1 MPARCPQQDYTGR
14 ALNPAFFRF
23 AWGRGHRSNIRSGI
37 ILSTMPA
44 RLILALLAAAWLM
57 VAAAPAG
64 LADEGWVITSFH
76 SDIVIAPNSSLIVT
90 EDIRVDFGSL
100 QKHGI
105 FRTIPLRYRFND
117 TQDRFYVLEVRS
129 VTDGANQL
137 PHDDSVSNDNEV
149 IKIGDPNRLVSG
161 PQRYVITYSV
171 AGAMNSFADRSE
183 LFWNVDGALW
193 PVPKTLVTATV
204 HVPAGSLQK
213 SACYEGPPG
222 STETC
227 THTDASDRSDFSSTR
242 SISSGEEMS
251 VAVALNPGAVAV
263 PQPLLEPRQRQF
275 PQDAFDLTPLTVGL
289 FVLLTLLGL
298 GLVAWNWWVHGR
310 DREYLT
316 QHYLATA
323 PAAATGASSEQER
336 TQPLF
341 AQDTLVVEFGPPQN
355 MRPAELGLILD
366 ESADTKDVTAT
377 IVDLA
382 VRGYLTI
389 AEGPG
394 KADWT
399 LTKKG
404 GPMETL
410 LPYERTLFYGL
421 FSGRETVKL
430 SDLKGTFAPTLRQ
443 AEGQIYA
450 DSLSRRWFTSSPT
463 QARAAWGCL
472 GFALVLVGFAAT
484 VGLGLAFGWGLV
496 GLAIVISGIALAAT
510 FPFMP
515 QRTAAG
521 RDLLQQTLGFRLYMT
536 TAEKYRQQFAEKAQ
550 IFTQLLPY
558 AIVFGC
564 VTQWAKAFEG
574 IDTAAANSGWYVGNA
589 PFQAALVASSLESM
603 NANISSAITYVPP
616 SSGSSSGFSG
626 GFSGGGGGGGGGGS
640 W

>member
-1 MPARCPQQDYTGR
+1 MSLPRNA
-14 ALNPAFFRF
+14 
-23 AWGRGHRSNIRSGI
+23 
-37 ILSTMPA
+37 A
-44 RLILALLAAAWLM
+44 RLILAFLAGAWL
-57 VAAAPAG
+57 VVLSAPPG

-76 SDIVIAPNSSLIVT
+76 SDIVIAPNSDLLVT

-105 FRTIPLRYRFND
+105 FRTIPFRYRYD
-117 TQDRFYVLEVRS
+117 DVRDRYYLLSVKS
-129 VTDGANQL
+129 VTDGTRPL
-137 PHDDSVSNDNEV
+137 PYDDSVTNYTEV
-149 IKIGDPNRLVSG
+149 IKIGDPNRLISG
-161 PQRYVITYSV
+161 KQRYVITYTV
-171 AGAMNSFADRSE
+171 TGAMNSFSDHIE

-193 PVPKTLVTATV
+193 PVPKTQVTATV
-204 HVPAGSLQK
+204 HVPSASLQK
-213 SACYEGPPG
+213 SVCYQGPQD

-227 THTDASDRSDFSSTR
+227 THTDWSDRAEFSSTR
-242 SISSGEEMS
+242 PLSSGEEMS
-251 VAVALNPGAVAV
+251 VATALNPGAVTV
-263 PQPLLEPRQRQF
+263 PPPLLEPRLRQF
-275 PQDAFDLTPLTVGL
+275 PEDAFDLTPVTVGL

-310 DREYLT
+310 DRAYLT
-316 QHYLATA
+316 QHYLADP
-323 PAAATGASSEQER
+323 PAGTTQALAEGQR

-341 AQDTLVVEFGPPQN
+341 SHDTLVVEFGPPQN

-389 AEGPG
+389 AASPHQVE
-394 KADWT
+394 WT

-410 LPYERTLFYGL
+410 AQYERTLFYGL
-421 FSGRETVKL
+421 FAGRDTVTL

-443 AEGQIYA
+443 AEKEIYA
-450 DSLSRRWFTSSPT
+450 DSLLRGLFTSSPT

-472 GFALVLVGFAAT
+472 GFALVLVGFATT
-484 VGLGLAFGWGLV
+484 VALGLAFGWGLV
-496 GLAIVISGIALAAT
+496 GLAIIISGIALAAT

-521 RDLLQQTLGFRLYMT
+521 RDLLQHTLGFRLYMT

-574 IDTAAANSGWYVGNA
+574 IDTAAANSGWYAGNA
-589 PFQAALVASSLESM
+589 PFQAALLASSLESM

>member
-1 MPARCPQQDYTGR
+1 MSLPKT
-14 ALNPAFFRF
+14 
-23 AWGRGHRSNIRSGI
+23 
-37 ILSTMPA
+37 TT
-44 RLILALLAAAWLM
+44 RLILAGLAATWLL
-57 VAAAPAG
+57 VGSSPAG

-76 SDIVIAPNSSLIVT
+76 SDIAIAADSKLTVT

-100 QKHGI
+100 SKHGI

-117 TQDRFYVLEVRS
+117 KQDRFYVLEVRS
-129 VTDGANQL
+129 VTDGTNPLQ
-137 PHDDSVSNDNEV
+137 HDDSVDSDNEV

-161 PQRYVITYSV
+161 PQRYVITYTV
-171 AGAMNSFADRSE
+171 AGAMNSFSDHSE

-193 PVPKTLVTATV
+193 PVPKTQVTATV
-204 HVPAGSLQK
+204 HVPSGSLQK
-213 SACYEGPPG
+213 SACYQGPPG

-227 THTDASDRSDFSSTR
+227 THTDGSDRADFSSTR
-242 SISSGEEMS
+242 PMASGEEMS
-251 VAVALNPGAVAV
+251 VAVALNPGAVTV
-263 PQPLLEPRQRQF
+263 PPPLLEARQRQF

-289 FVLLTLLGL
+289 FVLLTLLGV

-310 DREYLT
+310 DRAYLT
-316 QHYLATA
+316 QHYLADPPSGTTA
-323 PAAATGASSEQER
+323 ALAEGQR

-341 AQDTLVVEFGPPQN
+341 AHDTLVVEFGPPQH

-389 AEGPG
+389 AASPHHVE
-394 KADWT
+394 WT

-410 LPYERTLFYGL
+410 AQYERTLFYGL
-421 FSGRETVKL
+421 FAGRDTVTL
-430 SDLKGTFAPTLRQ
+430 SDLKGTFATTLRQ
-443 AEGQIYA
+443 AEKEIYA
-450 DSLSRRWFTSSPT
+450 DSLLRGLFTSNPT

-484 VGLGLAFGWGLV
+484 VGLGIAFGWGLV
-496 GLAIVISGIALAAT
+496 GLSIVIAGIALAAT

-521 RDLLQQTLGFRLYMT
+521 RDLLQHTLGFRLYMT

-589 PFQAALVASSLESM
+589 PFQAALLASSLESM

-616 SSGSSSGFSG
+616 SSGSSSGF
-626 GFSGGGGGGGGGGS
+626 GGGGGGGS

>member
-1 MPARCPQQDYTGR
+1 MSLPKT
-14 ALNPAFFRF
+14 
-23 AWGRGHRSNIRSGI
+23 
-37 ILSTMPA
+37 TT
-44 RLILALLAAAWLM
+44 RLILAGLAATWLM
-57 VAAAPAG
+57 VGSSLAG

-76 SDIVIAPNSSLIVT
+76 SDIAIAADSKLTVT

-100 QKHGI
+100 SKHGI

-117 TQDRFYVLEVRS
+117 KQDRFYVLEVRS
-129 VTDGANQL
+129 VTDGTNPVQ
-137 PHDDSVSNDNEV
+137 HDDSVDSDNEV
-149 IKIGDPNRLVSG
+149 IKIGDPNQLVSG
-161 PQRYVITYSV
+161 PQRYVITYTV
-171 AGAMNSFADRSE
+171 AGAMNSFSDHSE

-193 PVPKTLVTATV
+193 PVPKTQVTATV
-204 HVPAGSLQK
+204 HVPSGSLQK
-213 SACYEGPPG
+213 SACYQGPPG

-227 THTDASDRSDFSSTR
+227 THTDGSDHADFSSTR
-242 SISSGEEMS
+242 SLDSGEEMS
-251 VAVALNPGAVAV
+251 VATALNPGAVNV
-263 PQPLLEPRQRQF
+263 PPPLLEPRQRQF
-275 PQDAFDLTPLTVGL
+275 PQDAFDLTPLTVTL
-289 FVLLTLLGL
+289 FVLLTVLGV

-310 DREYLT
+310 DRAYLT
-316 QHYLATA
+316 QHYLADPPSGTTA
-323 PAAATGASSEQER
+323 ALAEGQR

-341 AQDTLVVEFGPPQN
+341 AHDTLVVEFGPPQN

-389 AEGPG
+389 TEGPD

-399 LTKKG
+399 LTKKQA
-404 GPMETL
+404 PDRSALE
-410 LPYERTLFYGL
+410 YERTLFYGL
-421 FSGRETVKL
+421 FAGRDTVKL
-430 SDLKGTFAPTLRQ
+430 SDLKGTFAPTLKK
-443 AEGQIYA
+443 AESEIYA
-450 DSLSRRWFTSSPT
+450 DSLLRGLFTSSPS

-484 VGLGLAFGWGLV
+484 VALGLAFGWGLV
-496 GLAIVISGIALAAT
+496 GLAVVIAGIALAAT

-521 RDLLQQTLGFRLYMT
+521 RDLLQHTLGFRLYMT

-589 PFQAALVASSLESM
+589 PFQAALLASSLESM

>member
-1 MPARCPQQDYTGR
+1 MPQMSSAKTSVRV
-14 ALNPAFFRF
+14 L
-23 AWGRGHRSNIRSGI
+23 
-37 ILSTMPA
+37 
-44 RLILALLAAAWLM
+44 LACLAAAWLT
-57 VAAAPAG
+57 VISSSAG
-64 LADEGWVITSFH
+64 RADEGWVITSFR
-76 SDIVIAPNSSLIVT
+76 SDISIASNSTLTIT

-100 QKHGI
+100 EKHGI
-105 FRTIPLRYRFND
+105 FRTIPLRYRYD
-117 TQDRFYVLEVRS
+117 DKRDRYYLLEVKS
-129 VTDGANQL
+129 VTNGSENL
-137 PHDDSVSNDNEV
+137 PYDDSVSNDNEV

-161 PQRYVITYSV
+161 NQRYVITYTV
-171 AGAMNSFADRSE
+171 VGVMNSFADHDE

-193 PVPKTLVTATV
+193 PVPKAVVSATV
-204 HVPAGSLQK
+204 HVPSGSLQK
-213 SACYEGPPG
+213 STCFQGAPG

-227 THTDASDRSDFSSTR
+227 THADSGSAAEFSATR
-242 SISSGEEMS
+242 RLGSGEEMS
-251 VAVALNPGAVAV
+251 VATALIKGAVDV
-263 PQPLLEPRQRQF
+263 PAPMLEPRQRQF
-275 PQDAFDLTPLTVGL
+275 PQDAFDLTPLTVAL
-289 FVLLTLLGL
+289 FLLLMVLGL

-310 DREYLT
+310 DRAYLT
-316 QHYLATA
+316 QHYLASAPSAATDA
-323 PAAATGASSEQER
+323 PAEGER
-336 TQPLF
+336 IQPLF
-341 AQDTLVVEFGPPQN
+341 AHTPLVVEFGPPQN

-389 AEGPG
+389 AEGAG

-399 LTKKG
+399 LTQKN
-404 GPMETL
+404 GPEISAL
-410 LPYERTLFYGL
+410 LPYERTLLYGL
-421 FSGRETVKL
+421 FSGRDTVKL
-430 SDLKGTFAPTLRQ
+430 SDLKGTFSPTLRM

-450 DSLSRRWFTSSPT
+450 DSLSRRLFTSNPT

-472 GFALVLVGFAAT
+472 GFALVLVGFAAA

-521 RDLLQQTLGFRLYMT
+521 RDLLQHTLGFRLYMT

-564 VTQWAKAFEG
+564 VNQWAKAFEG
-574 IDTAAANSGWYVGNA
+574 IDTAAANSGWYAGNV
-589 PFQAALVASSLESM
+589 PLQAALLASNLESM

>member
-1 MPARCPQQDYTGR
+1 MSLPKT
-14 ALNPAFFRF
+14 
-23 AWGRGHRSNIRSGI
+23 
-37 ILSTMPA
+37 TT
-44 RLILALLAAAWLM
+44 RLILAGLAATWLL
-57 VAAAPAG
+57 VGSSPAG

-76 SDIVIAPNSSLIVT
+76 SDIAIAADSKLTVT

-100 QKHGI
+100 SKHGI

-117 TQDRFYVLEVRS
+117 KQDRFYVLEVRS
-129 VTDGANQL
+129 VTDGTNPLQ
-137 PHDDSVSNDNEV
+137 HDDSVDSDNEV

-161 PQRYVITYSV
+161 PQRYVITYTV
-171 AGAMNSFADRSE
+171 AGAMNSFSDHSE

-193 PVPKTLVTATV
+193 PVPKTQVTATV
-204 HVPAGSLQK
+204 HVPSGSLQK
-213 SACYEGPPG
+213 SACYQGPPG

-227 THTDASDRSDFSSTR
+227 THTDGSDRADFSSTR
-242 SISSGEEMS
+242 PMASGEEMS
-251 VAVALNPGAVAV
+251 VAVALNPGAVTV
-263 PQPLLEPRQRQF
+263 PPPLLEARQRQF

-289 FVLLTLLGL
+289 FVLLTLLGV

-310 DREYLT
+310 DRAYLT
-316 QHYLATA
+316 QHYLADPPSGTTA
-323 PAAATGASSEQER
+323 ALAEGQR

-341 AQDTLVVEFGPPQN
+341 AHDTLVVEFGPPQH

-389 AEGPG
+389 AASPHHVE
-394 KADWT
+394 WT

-410 LPYERTLFYGL
+410 AQYERTLFYGL
-421 FSGRETVKL
+421 FAGRDTVTL
-430 SDLKGTFAPTLRQ
+430 SDLKGTFATTLRQ
-443 AEGQIYA
+443 AEKEIYA
-450 DSLSRRWFTSSPT
+450 DSLLRGLFTSNPT

-484 VGLGLAFGWGLV
+484 VGLGIAFGWGLV
-496 GLAIVISGIALAAT
+496 GLSIVIAGIALAAT

-521 RDLLQQTLGFRLYMT
+521 RDLLQHTLGFRLYMT

-574 IDTAAANSGWYVGNA
+574 HRHGCGQQRVVCGQRAVPGRVACEQPGIDER
-589 PFQAALVASSLESM
+589 QHLERDHLRP
-603 NANISSAITYVPP
+603 AKL
-616 SSGSSSGFSG
+616 GQL
-626 GFSGGGGGGGGGGS
+626 
-640 W
+640 